1 MEIRHNLANL
11 IINSNI
17 EQYLIEAR
25 NCENKYEFTEKIKNG
40 NFYADHLEIYMLSK
54 LLNIIIAIFIEN
66 KGKWEIIKHTDVSK
80 PDKIA
85 LINFEE
91 SSHEIGNHYNA
102 LIIKGNDLRGIIE
115 NKQISQD
122 NLTTENNVKILIWNA
137 RSLNDV
143 TKRIFLA
150 DILNNNT
157 PDIAII
163 LETFL
168 LDEFNLYIKNYK
180 TNKTRNIIK
189 RKGVTILIHK
199 NIIASI
205 IKILNDIN
213 GRYIKLS
220 INASLEKSYTIAGIY
235 LEPNGDKE
243 SIPEEIYESD
253 LIIGDMNNCDSGL
266 NKYVIYHYKNMKIT
280 KEISINNKI
289 SDHNILLGEA
299 NMIFKRS
306 EIYTEVDI
314 VDKNYVKL
322 NSNIINEVST
332 TQKIRKFVNPHK
344 IIKINNYNF
353 NPKDLSRYKEW
364 EKTKEYNKQ

>member
-1 MEIRHNLANL
+1 M
-11 IINSNI
+11 
-17 EQYLIEAR
+17 
-25 NCENKYEFTEKIKNG
+25 
-40 NFYADHLEIYMLSK
+40 
-54 LLNIIIAIFIEN
+54 
-66 KGKWEIIKHTDVSK
+66 
-80 PDKIA
+80 
-85 LINFEE
+85 
-91 SSHEIGNHYNA
+91 
-102 LIIKGNDLRGIIE
+102 
-115 NKQISQD
+115 
-122 NLTTENNVKILIWNA
+122 
-137 RSLNDV
+137 
-143 TKRIFLA
+143 
-150 DILNNNT
+150 
-157 PDIAII
+157 
-163 LETFL
+163 
-168 LDEFNLYIKNYK
+168 
-180 TNKTRNIIK
+180 
-189 RKGVTILIHK
+189 
-199 NIIASI
+199 
-205 IKILNDIN
+205 
-213 GRYIKLS
+213 
-220 INASLEKSYTIAGIY
+220 
-235 LEPNGDKE
+235 EPNGDKE

-364 EKTKEYNKQ
+364 EKTKEYNKQQYDLKCNKIDKIIQSGNINKDAWLQLSKMFITQPNKELFTGDHLKN